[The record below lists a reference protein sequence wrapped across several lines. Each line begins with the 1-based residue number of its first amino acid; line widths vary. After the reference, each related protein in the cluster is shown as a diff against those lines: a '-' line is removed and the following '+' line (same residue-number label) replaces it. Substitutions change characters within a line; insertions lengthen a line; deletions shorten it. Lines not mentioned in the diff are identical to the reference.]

1 MLKNQQVASL
11 HTFMQVAQYPS
22 FSLAAAALHL
32 TTGAISQQML
42 QLEAQLGFSLFERHS
57 RGVRL
62 TEAGRILLTTV
73 QRSYQDIEQ
82 TIHSLVPST
91 ERKEIRLKLT
101 PSFAFKWLVPR
112 LEDFY
117 RRHPEIQIQTFAE
130 GALVDSERRDY
141 DLAIDYGAL
150 PYPRRDA
157 QLLMEEWLLPVMS
170 TNYLA
175 AHSWLQEDWAN
186 SEAWQQVVLLH
197 DAMPWA
203 NAARDQEWHYWAHQ
217 MGITLP
223 ERRDHYFNRTDMAMS
238 AAEAG
243 VGIAMARTALLSNE
257 LDTGRLVTP
266 FTPIRAKA
274 GYFLITHQA
283 TDATQVFCQWL
294 QKQIPAQVSQTD
306 RNSTL

>member
-1 MLKNQQVASL
+1 MLKSQQVASL
-11 HTFMQVAQYPS
+11 HTFMQVAQYTS

-186 SEAWQQVVLLH
+186 SELGSKWFYCMMQCRGRMRHATKSGTTGLTRWELPCLSGVITTSTARIWRCQLQRPEWGLQWRVL
-197 DAMPWA
+197 PYFQTNSIQGVW
-203 NAARDQEWHYWAHQ
+203 
-217 MGITLP
+217 LP
-223 ERRDHYFNRTDMAMS
+223 R
-238 AAEAG
+238 
-243 VGIAMARTALLSNE
+243 LLPFE
-257 LDTGRLVTP
+257 PRL
-266 FTPIRAKA
+266 
-274 GYFLITHQA
+274 A
-283 TDATQVFCQWL
+283 TF
-294 QKQIPAQVSQTD
+294 
-306 RNSTL
+306 

>member
-1 MLKNQQVASL
+1 MLKSPQVASL
-11 HTFMQVAQYPS
+11 HTFMLVAQYPS
-22 FSLAAAALHL
+22 FSLAAADLHL

-42 QLEAQLGFSLFERHS
+42 QLEALLGFSLFERHS

-73 QRSYQDIEQ
+73 QRNYQDIEQ
-82 TIHSLVPST
+82 TIRSLVPST

-117 RRHPEIQIQTFAE
+117 RRHPEIQTFAE
-130 GALVDSERRDY
+130 GALVDSDRRDY
-141 DLAIDYGAL
+141 DLAIDYGVL
-150 PYPRRDA
+150 PYPRREA
-157 QLLMEEWLLPVMS
+157 QLLMEEWLLPVMNA
-170 TNYLA
+170 NYLA
-175 AHSWLQEDWAN
+175 AHSWLQQDWAN
-186 SEAWQQVVLLH
+186 AENWQQVVLLH

-243 VGIAMARTALLSNE
+243 VGIAMARIALLSNE
-257 LDTGRLVTP
+257 LDSGRLVTP
-266 FTPIRAKA
+266 FAPIRANA

-283 TDATQVFCQWL
+283 TEATQIFCQWL
-294 QKQIPAQVSQTD
+294 QAQIP
-306 RNSTL
+306 STLTQNDVNQP